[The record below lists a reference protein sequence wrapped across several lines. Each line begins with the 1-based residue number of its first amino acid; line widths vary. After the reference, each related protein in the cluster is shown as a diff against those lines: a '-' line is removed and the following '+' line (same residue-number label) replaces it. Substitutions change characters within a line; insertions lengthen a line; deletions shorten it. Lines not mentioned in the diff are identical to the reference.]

1 MECIAWARAGRGAG
15 KQFKRFSQLAQ
26 LLFTLVS
33 PNISWTKCKMK
44 STISWT
50 QHKTKLLFAHSKQR
64 RCTLPRRPFSNF
76 NQQHDLPPPH
86 LSIIHSLYYKFLP
99 SSNSTSILS
108 RWQSKRSGKNC
119 QTYQIHFLFQNSL
132 LSPLAYQ
139 QHLLMA
145 ISMRAISDGSS
156 FCLRRTS
163 WEHATAGEK
172 GERKGDIRVRT
183 WLNIGISAN

>member
-1 MECIAWARAGRGAG
+1 MDQVQDEEHN
-15 KQFKRFSQLAQ
+15 QLNTTQ
-26 LLFTLVS
+26 
-33 PNISWTKCKMK
+33 NK
-44 STISWT
+44 SCCA
-50 QHKTKLLFAHSKQR
+50 L
-64 RCTLPRRPFSNF
+64 
-76 NQQHDLPPPH
+76 
-86 LSIIHSLYYKFLP
+86 
-99 SSNSTSILS
+99 ILS
-108 RWQSKRSGKNC
+108 SAGAPCHGAPFQTSTNWKLCPPYPQDYRSSTPYIISFYHPQTQLQSCLADNLKSGKNC
-119 QTYQIHFLFQNSL
+119 QMCQIHFRFQNSL

-156 FCLRRTS
+156 FCLSRTS